1 MFYFVP
7 GRKIPISEAVEL
19 FQQLLVRESEN
30 KKLENQISA
39 TTPTSVASE
48 PMEEREPQEVEPTYH
63 SNNGYPMC
71 QLKNHRIMAGC
82 TAVVTLITNNT
93 LVVANAGT
101 Q

>member
-1 MFYFVP
+1 MI

-39 TTPTSVASE
+39 TPTPTSVTSAPVEEE
-48 PMEEREPQEVEPTYH
+48 PREVEPTYH
-63 SNNGYPMC
+63 SNNGYPIC

-82 TAVVTLITNNT
+82 TAVVTLIVENR
-93 LVVANAGT
+93 LFVANAGMF
-101 Q
+101 